1 MAGSNTDALNQ
12 FFVRTFEG
20 LKEDASSKGQ
30 KIPVSSFRF
39 EVDEL
44 GGSGYAADYFK
55 YLVYGRGS
63 GKAPPPEKMLEWVQ
77 SNPDALTRAKQV
89 FKYITEQGLAY
100 IVGQKIAKMGTDIH
114 MGKRPG
120 IDLLGV
126 MDKNMPDLLTQLA
139 RNEVIKI
146 ATDLKTAVK

>member
-1 MAGSNTDALNQ
+1 MAASNTDALNT
-12 FFVRTFEG
+12 FFQKTFAG
-20 LKEDASSKGQ
+20 IIEDAQGKSQ
-30 KIPVSSFRF
+30 KLPVSSFRQ

-44 GGSGYAADYFK
+44 GGQAFAADYLK
-55 YLVYGRGS
+55 YLIYGRGA

-77 SNPDALTRAKQV
+77 ANPEALARAKQV
-89 FKYITEQGLAY
+89 FRYITEQGLAY

-114 MGKRPG
+114 LGKRPG

-146 ATDLKTAVK
+146 ATDLKSAVK